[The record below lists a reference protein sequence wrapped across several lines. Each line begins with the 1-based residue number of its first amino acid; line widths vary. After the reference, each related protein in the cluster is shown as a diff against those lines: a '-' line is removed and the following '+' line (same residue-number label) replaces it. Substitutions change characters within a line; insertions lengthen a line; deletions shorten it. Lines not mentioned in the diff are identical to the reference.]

1 MLELPLCRKR
11 SRLGGIRAVI
21 SASCTEPVREVA
33 TDSRRDP
40 GGNRDFHCFPVGSGC
55 SFVGLHCRVV
65 GLHCRVVGSLCRFAG
80 SNWPFTRV
88 QCPVLVAARRFLGS
102 VCTVAER
109 HCTVVSRRSD
119 VMRWTDQQVA
129 LTRRPAYRHQGT
141 ATGNEREGG
150 GPQSPLRLP
159 RATPSSGR
167 PAARANGSPSRA
179 IR

>member
-65 GLHCRVVGSLCRFAG
+65 GSLCRFAG

-102 VCTVAER
+102 VWTVAER

-119 VMRWTDQQVA
+119 VMRRTGQQVA
-129 LTRRPAYRHQGT
+129 LTRRPAYRHQDT
-141 ATGNEREGG
+141 ATGDEREDG

-167 PAARANGSPSRA
+167 PVARANGSPSRA